1 MLRKAI
7 LALSL
12 VLGIGATSL
21 SLTADAQEAKR
32 VYRVGVLSPFSAS
45 FGPGPS
51 FDAFTKTFRELGYVE
66 GRNVAFEYR
75 WADGDASRL
84 PDLAA
89 ELARLQVDV
98 IFSAWSTPA
107 AIAAKKATTSIPIV
121 FAGVGDAVGVGLV
134 SSLAHPGGNLTGSTF
149 ITEETIGKQLQL
161 LQEIVPT
168 ISGIGVVINSRNP
181 VYGPVLRASETP
193 ARALNLKLVV
203 VGVEQTD
210 DFESAFRKA
219 IQARVDGFVVLR
231 DPLLLIN
238 RTQLLTLVANSRL
251 PAVYGMREFV
261 DGGGLVS
268 YGPDLAEM
276 YRRAAYLMDKIL
288 KGATPADLPIEQP
301 TRFELVINLKTAKA
315 LGLTIPQSLLVRAD
329 EVIQ

>member
-1 MLRKAI
+1 M
-7 LALSL
+7 
-12 VLGIGATSL
+12 
-21 SLTADAQEAKR
+21 
-32 VYRVGVLSPFSAS
+32 
-45 FGPGPS
+45 
-51 FDAFTKTFRELGYVE
+51 
-66 GRNVAFEYR
+66 
-75 WADGDASRL
+75 
-84 PDLAA
+84 
-89 ELARLQVDV
+89 
-98 IFSAWSTPA
+98 
-107 AIAAKKATTSIPIV
+107 
-121 FAGVGDAVGVGLV
+121 GDAVGVGLV

-168 ISGIGVVINSRNP
+168 ISGIGVVINSSNP
-181 VYGPVLRASETP
+181 VYGPILRASEAP

-203 VGVEQTD
+203 VGVEQSD
-210 DFESAFRKA
+210 DFESAFRIA

-238 RTQLLTLVANSRL
+238 RTQILTLVANSRL

-261 DGGGLVS
+261 DSGGLVS

-315 LGLTIPQSLLVRAD
+315 LGLTIPQTVLARAD

>member
-1 MLRKAI
+1 MLRREV
-7 LALSL
+7 LALGL
-12 VLGIGATSL
+12 VLGIGP
-21 SLTADAQEAKR
+21 SLTADAQQAKKL
-32 VYRVGVLSPFSAS
+32 YRVGVLSPFSAS
-45 FGPGPS
+45 FGAGPS
-51 FDAFTKTFRELGYVE
+51 FEAFSKTFRELGYIE
-66 GRNVAFEYR
+66 GRDVAFEYR
-75 WADGDASRL
+75 WADGRQDRL
-84 PDLAA
+84 PDLAL
-89 ELARLQVDV
+89 ELARQRVDV
-98 IFSAWSTPA
+98 IFAAWGTLA
-107 AIAAKKATTSIPIV
+107 ALAAKRATSTIPVV

-168 ISGIGVVINSRNP
+168 ISGIGVVINSSNP
-181 VYGPVLRASETP
+181 VYGPILRASEAP

-203 VGVEQTD
+203 VGVEQSD
-210 DFESAFRKA
+210 DFESAFRIA

-261 DGGGLVS
+261 DSGGLVS